1 MRLTPRR
8 VLGVAGLS
16 LLMTTGSTQALSQ
29 PPCKAVLPAV
39 IQLSTLA
46 QHYRQLAMQ
55 LAPNQ
60 RQQIL
65 SLKHYANDLRGRA
78 ITIQN
83 TCDVQKI
90 NSVPHQHFV
99 YADDLAK

>member
-1 MRLTPRR
+1 MKLSPSR
-8 VLGVAGLS
+8 VLGMAGLS
-16 LLMTTGSTQALSQ
+16 LLMTTGSAQALSQ
-29 PPCKAVLPAV
+29 PPCKVVLPTV

-55 LAPNQ
+55 LAPSQ
-60 RQQIL
+60 RQKIL
-65 SLKHYANDLRGRA
+65 SLKHHANDLRGRA

>member
-1 MRLTPRR
+1 MRLAPRQ
-8 VLGVAGLS
+8 VLGMTGLS
-16 LLMTTGSTQALSQ
+16 LFMTIGSAQALSQ
-29 PPCKAVLPAV
+29 PHCKAVLPTV

-60 RQQIL
+60 QQQIL
-65 SLKHYANDLRGRA
+65 LLKHHANDLRGRA

-83 TCDVQKI
+83 TCDVQKKH
-90 NSVPHQHFV
+90 SAPHQHFV